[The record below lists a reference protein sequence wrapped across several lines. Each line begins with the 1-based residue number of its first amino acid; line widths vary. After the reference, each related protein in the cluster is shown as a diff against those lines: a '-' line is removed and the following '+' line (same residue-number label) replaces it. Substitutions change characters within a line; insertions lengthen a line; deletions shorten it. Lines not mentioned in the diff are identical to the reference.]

1 MATYTYELEHPTT
14 GRVIE
19 VETDKEMTNELAL
32 QAFDKAFNK
41 ELTFADLPKDED
53 YLIDLKQNY
62 SNTQGQEWGGT
73 DEELIEND
81 FEYWNYIE
89 NNLARGGVELA
100 TTFSNLSPKDAQRM
114 LRRFDIYDRTNA
126 TGEGSRSG
134 WEQFK
139 GVTKAMIF
147 DPTNYA
153 GGWGLAKVLMS
164 KLGGKGAL
172 RFLLTK
178 VAAPSA
184 AGATWSSAANLEQQQ
199 MKKQLGEREEVDMG
213 ELGTAT
219 GIGAVVGPLG
229 GPAVKL
235 VKGAMK
241 FANPKKWKSGAETS
255 QKAVFET
262 LGGAKAAQ
270 EGVIDEGKEKL
281 QREGGHASSTDAANV
296 SLTDELAKANSKFE
310 AEYIAL
316 GELDV
321 RPQHIIAL
329 YNKMISKGIKKGKLG
344 DLEDA
349 INQMKLGQKSPTDTL
364 REIKQALGSAAY
376 GKDFKA
382 FKNTLISLK
391 EDANKLFNDAAKR
404 SGKGKE
410 VADLD
415 ARYSDFVGLDKRI
428 KQSAGSESKVSNL
441 IGSITS
447 SPRKSAVLIKEY
459 LSEIGRIGRHS
470 GNENFVRDQTELL
483 KSSLSEHMFKGTS
496 GTFKSFVGT
505 ESGRKAL
512 RQLYPEVSEKTFLNW
527 AKILENSQKHGGA
540 ATFWGRIIA
549 QVLGG
554 GVGFAAGGGLG
565 GAVGLV
571 AMSAILKSAKFQS
584 MAQKIYAKDVIKP
597 KDLNRMQ
604 VYLVEQGMTE
614 ANARTF
620 TQQMLGAVVSKG
632 VAQNPPEEATNEMN
646 QVKQQVQQWAY

>member
-1 MATYTYELEHPTT
+1 MAAYKITHPIT
-14 GRVIE
+14 GRVLTI
-19 VETDKEMTNELAL
+19 ETDKELTNELIDE
-32 QAFDKAFNK
+32 AFNEEFNK
-41 ELTFADLPKDED
+41 ELTFTDLANDENYLADLK
-53 YLIDLKQNY
+53 KNH
-62 SNTQGQEWGGT
+62 SNTQGQEWEGT

-89 NNLARGGVELA
+89 NNLARGGLELA
-100 TTFSNLSPKDAQRM
+100 TTFSDLSPKDAQRM

-153 GGWGLAKVLMS
+153 GGWGLARVLMS

-184 AGATWSSAANLEQQQ
+184 AGATWSTAANLEHQQ
-199 MKKQLGEREEVDMG
+199 MKKQFGEREEVDMG
-213 ELGTAT
+213 ELGTSTAV
-219 GIGAVVGPLG
+219 GAVVGPLG
-229 GPAVKL
+229 SPVVKL
-235 VKGAMK
+235 AGKATKVV
-241 FANPKKWKSGAETS
+241 NPWAWKRGIEKTK
-255 QKAVFET
+255 KAVFDT
-262 LGGAKAAQ
+262 LGGSKASR
-270 EGVIDEGKEKL
+270 EGVIDQGEKQL
-281 QREGGHASSTDAANV
+281 QKEGGHASSVESANV
-296 SLTDELAKANSKFE
+296 SLTDELTKANIKFE
-310 AEYIAL
+310 DEYKAL

-321 RPQHIIAL
+321 RPQHIIDL

-349 INQMKLGQKSPTDTL
+349 INQMKLGQKSPTDAL
-364 REIKQALGSAAY
+364 REIKAALGNAAF

-382 FKNTLISLK
+382 FKNILIGLK

-415 ARYSDFVGLDKRI
+415 ARYSDFLRLDKRI
-428 KQSAGSESKVSNL
+428 KQSAGSESKVSDL
-441 IGSITS
+441 LGRITS

-459 LSEIGRIGRHS
+459 LSEINRIGRHS
-470 GNENFVRDQTELL
+470 GNENFVTDQMELL
-483 KSSLSEHMFKGTS
+483 RSSLSEHMFKGTGS
-496 GTFKSFVGT
+496 TFITFVET

-512 RQLYPEVSEKTFLNW
+512 RQLYPDISGKTFKNW
-527 AKILENSQKHGGA
+527 AKIINNSKKHGGA
-540 ATFWGRIIA
+540 ATFWGQLLARII
-549 QVLGG
+549 GG
-554 GVGFAAGGGLG
+554 GVGHHAAGDVGGV
-565 GAVGLV
+565 AGLIG
-571 AMSAILKSAKFQS
+571 MSHIIKSPKFQS
-584 MAQKIYAKDVIKP
+584 MAMKIYGEGVIKP

-604 VYLVEQGMTE
+604 VYLVKQGMTE

-620 TQQMLGAVVSKG
+620 TQQMAGTVVSKG